1 MSNTTSSQQD
11 EERKSH
17 RGRRLLGILLVAVS
31 LMLAIYLLVAYLG
44 WQSGQQLLV
53 ERQQT
58 EFVEQISRQID
69 LARENIAQGSYN
81 LATRRLAWVLERDP
95 GNVEAQTLQQQAQE
109 ALNIVLTPEIV
120 VATAVPTSTPLP
132 SPTPGVISDPE
143 HELQR
148 IQQLTDNEAWEDV
161 VGTLRSFQQ
170 QFPDYKRME
179 TDRLLYNAYLN
190 LGLSLVDGE
199 QAELALYYFSQAEK
213 LGDLPQEAQDY
224 RLWADWFLQGMGYYG
239 VNWEVA
245 VGYFRDLC
253 LVAPFYQSSCD
264 LLHEALI
271 ALGDQ
276 YAAAADWC
284 PAQELYA
291 EANRQEHSVELSD
304 KLETAVTN
312 CQSATPTPETITN
325 TLPIS
330 NSQQFIGPPSLFST
344 PTPTFP

>member
-1 MSNTTSSQQD
+1 MSDTTSSQQD
-11 EERKSH
+11 KTPKPR
-17 RGRRLLGILLVAVS
+17 RGRRIIGGLLVAIS
-31 LMLAIYLLVAYLG
+31 LLLAVYLLVAYLG

-58 EFVEQISRQID
+58 ELSDQIARQIE
-69 LARENIAQGSYN
+69 LAQQNIGQGSYN
-81 LATRRLAWVLERDP
+81 LATRRLEWVLERNP
-95 GNVEAQTLQQQAQE
+95 SHAEAQALLQQARE
-109 ALNIVLTPEIV
+109 ALNLVLTPQV
-120 VATAVPTSTPLP
+120 VEATAVPTATPLP

-143 HELQR
+143 QELQR
-148 IQQLTDNEAWEDV
+148 IQQLMDNEAWEDAV
-161 VGTLRSFQQ
+161 TALRAFLS
-170 QFPDYKRME
+170 QFPNYERQE
-179 TDRLLYNAYLN
+179 TNQLLYDAYLN
-190 LGLSLVDGE
+190 LGFSLVDGE
-199 QAELALYYFSQAEK
+199 QAELGLYYFAQAET
-213 LGDLPQEAQDY
+213 LGDLPQEAEDY

-239 VNWEVA
+239 VNWGVA
-245 VGYFRDLC
+245 VDYFRDLC

-291 EANRQEHSVELSD
+291 EANRQERSVELSD

-325 TLPIS
+325 TLPVT
-330 NSQQFIGPPSLFST
+330 NSQQFIGPPVRVGT